1 MPTPVTPDQVLDAL
15 KKVRF
20 PGLSRDIVSF
30 GFVRDV
36 RVDGGTVSYTIHF
49 QTENPS
55 VGQQIARDAEAA
67 VRALEGVSDVRL
79 NLEIGAK
86 QGTVVGG
93 AMPSGPNVLADVKY
107 RIAVASGKGGVG
119 KSTVSTNLAL
129 SLRALGYTVGLLD
142 ADIYGPSQ
150 QMMLGIVGRPQID
163 EHDEKIIPMERHGI
177 KTMSLGL
184 ITEPDTPV
192 IWRGPMVMK
201 AIDQFLTDVKWGTLD
216 FLIIDL
222 PPGTGDAQ
230 LTLTQKAGL
239 TGAVVVTTPQDVA
252 LIDARKGLAMFRKV
266 NVPVLGI
273 VENMSYFLCRH
284 CGEREEIFGHG
295 GGRRTAEML
304 GVPFLGE
311 VPIDPKV
318 VVGGDSGE
326 PIVVADPAA
335 PAALAL
341 KEVARL
347 VAEQV
352 SSGMPGHTHAGH
364 DHDHDHAHDH
374 AHTH

>member
-1 MPTPVTPDQVLDAL
+1 
-15 KKVRF
+15 
-20 PGLSRDIVSF
+20 
-30 GFVRDV
+30 
-36 RVDGGTVSYTIHF
+36 
-49 QTENPS
+49 
-55 VGQQIARDAEAA
+55 
-67 VRALEGVSDVRL
+67 VRALEGVTDVRV
-79 NLEIGAK
+79 NLEIGSR
-86 QGTVVGG
+86 GG
-93 AMPSGPNVLADVKY
+93 AQLPQGAAPPAQTLAGVKY

-150 QMMLGIVGRPQID
+150 QMMLGIEGRPQID
-163 EHDEKIIPMERHGI
+163 EKDEKIVPMERHGI

-184 ITEPDTPV
+184 ITDPDTPV

-201 AIDQFLTDVKWGTLD
+201 AIDQFLTDVKWGELD
-216 FLIIDL
+216 FMIIDL

-273 VENMSYFLCRH
+273 IENMSYFICKH

-295 GGRRTAEML
+295 GGQKTAGML

-318 VVGGDSGE
+318 VVGGDTGE
-326 PIVVADPAA
+326 PIVVSDPAS
-335 PAALAL
+335 PASEAFRELARQ
-341 KEVARL
+341 V
-347 VAEQV
+347 VEQV
-352 SSGMPGHTHAGH
+352 QSGMAGHTHGPDDHHAHH
-364 DHDHDHAHDH
+364 DHDHDHAH
-374 AHTH
+374 TH